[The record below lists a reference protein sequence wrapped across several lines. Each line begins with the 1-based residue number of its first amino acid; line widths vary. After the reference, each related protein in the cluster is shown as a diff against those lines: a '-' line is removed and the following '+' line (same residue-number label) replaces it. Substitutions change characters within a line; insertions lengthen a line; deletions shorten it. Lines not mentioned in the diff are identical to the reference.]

1 MHQGCPAAVLS
12 DLNEA
17 VLRHGRGRGDG
28 RFCTAVYARVDRD
41 GTRPGAKVSVSRAGH
56 PAPMLLG
63 ADGEVKRVGRPGQ
76 AAGVFEDPKLA
87 EQSFRLDPGVALFL
101 FTDGVTEARAPD
113 GTLFGEERLAALLRS
128 LAGFDAETIAGRVER
143 AILDFQ
149 EGAPRDDVA
158 VLALRA
164 E

>member
-1 MHQGCPAAVLS
+1 LPNKAFASTPAS
-12 DLNEA
+12 PSSYSP
-17 VLRHGRGRGDG
+17 
-28 RFCTAVYARVDRD
+28 TASP
-41 GTRPGAKVSVSRAGH
+41 RP
-56 PAPMLLG
+56 
-63 ADGEVKRVGRPGQ
+63 
-76 AAGVFEDPKLA
+76 
-87 EQSFRLDPGVALFL
+87 AL
-101 FTDGVTEARAPD
+101 PD

-128 LAGFDAETIAGRVER
+128 LAGLDAGTIAGRVER